1 MIEIP
6 MVNTPDALSELL
18 AEFRPLFDRR
28 QFRQFSRYIASS
40 WVSPTR
46 SVTHLNGIFVEHT
59 NQSNLNRFLRNIP
72 FLEIFRKSVSLIN
85 RYSSDPIMIIDD
97 TILERNGRHI
107 EGAGWVFDHTQGKSV
122 WGMQYVTAVVSGREG
137 IFPLNLDLK
146 AKSGLSKIV
155 MQMAVIKRAITAG
168 LHFSTVV
175 FDSWYF
181 ASRLVRFL
189 EREKKDWITEA
200 KSNRKIF
207 VDGEWMR
214 LKDYAASLN
223 LRNMTA
229 YRIHDSTYFM
239 TSITTGMKNVGKVQV
254 IISIGKNAEKF
265 FVTNRTDWKP
275 KKVIDQYLRR
285 WDIDV
290 FHRELKQDGLR
301 HLYQRTHESLLGTAK
316 LSPPGELLLEISAI
330 RSMESQLKIGK
341 GTPGLRF
348 RSMAM
353 RVLVDLLKTMKKGG
367 TKLLDA
373 LMESIR
379 KPYKSTMGVMGGQ
392 IAKV

>member
-6 MVNTPDALSELL
+6 MVNTPDVLNELL

-28 QFRQFSRYIASS
+28 QFRQFSRYISSS

-46 SVTHLNGIFVEHT
+46 SVAHLNGIFLEHT

-72 FLEIFRKSVSLIN
+72 VLEIFRKSVSLIN
-85 RYSSDPIMIIDD
+85 RYSSDSVLVVDD

-122 WGMQYVTAVVSGREG
+122 WGMQCVTAVISGKEG

-155 MQMAVIKRAITAG
+155 MQMAVIKRSITAG

-181 ASRLVRFL
+181 SSRLVRFL

-200 KSNRKIF
+200 KSNRTIL
-207 VDGEWMR
+207 VNGSWMR

-229 YRIHDSTYFM
+229 YSIDSSTYFM
-239 TSITTGMKNVGKVQV
+239 KAITTRMKNVGKVQV

-265 FVTNRTDWKP
+265 FVTNRIDWKP
-275 KKVIDQYLRR
+275 RKVIDQYLRR
-285 WDIDV
+285 WDIEV

-316 LSPPGELLLEISAI
+316 LSPLGELLLEISAI
-330 RSMESQLKIGK
+330 RSLESQLKIGK
-341 GTPGLRF
+341 GTPGLRY
-348 RSMAM
+348 RSMAI
-353 RVLVDLLKTMKKGG
+353 RILVDLLKAMEKGG
-367 TKLLDA
+367 KEFLDA
-373 LMESIR
+373 LLESIG
-379 KPYKSTMGVMGGQ
+379 KPYKSTMGVIGGQ

>member
-1 MIEIP
+1 M
-6 MVNTPDALSELL
+6 A
-18 AEFRPLFDRR
+18 
-28 QFRQFSRYIASS
+28 
-40 WVSPTR
+40 
-46 SVTHLNGIFVEHT
+46 HLNGIFVEHT

-72 FLEIFRKSVSLIN
+72 VLEIFRKSVSLIN
-85 RYSSDPIMIIDD
+85 RYSSDSVLVIDD
-97 TILERNGRHI
+97 TILERNGKHI

-189 EREKKDWITEA
+189 ERENKDRITEA

-285 WDIDV
+285 WDIEV

-341 GTPGLRF
+341 GTPGLRY
-348 RSMAM
+348 RSMAI
-353 RVLVDLLKTMKKGG
+353 RILVDLLKAMKKGG